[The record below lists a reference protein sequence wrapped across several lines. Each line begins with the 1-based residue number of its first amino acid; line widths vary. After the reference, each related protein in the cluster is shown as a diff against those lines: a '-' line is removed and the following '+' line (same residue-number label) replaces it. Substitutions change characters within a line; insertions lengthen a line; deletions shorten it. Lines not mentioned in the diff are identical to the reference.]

1 MFSGINYK
9 VDPTK
14 PAGQRI
20 VNPLING
27 KPIDK
32 KSTYKLAINN
42 YRFGTLSNLKLITDA
57 DKYYDSYDELQD
69 GGRMRDLIIKYI
81 TEEKDGKVTPQLD
94 NNWEI
99 IKYNFNNPLLSKLAE
114 KLKDGS
120 IKIPV
125 SKDERTLNIKSV
137 KESEVK

>member
-1 MFSGINYK
+1 MSRQHTANFLIK
-9 VDPTK
+9 V
-14 PAGQRI
+14 
-20 VNPLING
+20 
-27 KPIDK
+27 
-32 KSTYKLAINN
+32 YKLAINN
-42 YRFGTLSNLKLITDA
+42 YRFGTLLTLGLIKET